1 MPLPSSGTLAI
12 SRIANTDGANSVGVV
27 TPYSLFQLS
36 ILTGKNF
43 VWDGVPVY
51 YPMSVS
57 SFYNWAGYGY
67 KYGSPAILHDYGLSS
82 RYSTSSSN
90 IIDTSGNGRNG
101 TFVSGTGNGTA
112 VNIPSGYYD
121 TGYVAKIRTND
132 ISQYAIRLDDT
143 AKYSGTAAFTWLTW
157 FRVTSFQTNYP
168 GLIACEGRSGSTP
181 IGQSMYLSNEATRK
195 LQYVRWNG
203 TTNTASVNT
212 IQFGANGV
220 PAFQFNKWYMAAVR
234 FDGSSAGLE
243 LFVDG
248 TRFAQVISVSTSVT
262 TSGSWGVFNGLRYNN
277 WLDGHFGYTAIYSS
291 DIGANGTGTINDI
304 TRFRYDI

>member
-12 SRIANTDGANSVGVV
+12 SRIAATDGANSVGVV

-57 SFYNWAGYGY
+57 SFYNWEGYGY
-67 KYGSPAILHDYGLSS
+67 KYGSPAILHDYALSS

-101 TFVSGTGNGTA
+101 TFVSGTGTGTA

-132 ISQYAIRLDDT
+132 ISQYAIRLEDT
-143 AKYSGTAAFTWLTW
+143 AKYGGTSAFTWLTW
-157 FRVTSFQTNYP
+157 FRVTSFQTNFP

-181 IGQSMYLSNEATRK
+181 IGQTMHLVNSSGVRLH
-195 LQYVRWNG
+195 YVRWNG
-203 TTNTASVNT
+203 TTNSGSTNE
-212 IQFGANGV
+212 IIFGANGV

-234 FDGSSAGLE
+234 FSGSSAALE
-243 LFVDG
+243 LYTDG
-248 TRFAQVISVSTSVT
+248 TRYSQVISVSTSVT
-262 TSGSWGVFNGLRYNN
+262 TSSSWGVFNGLRYNN

-291 DIGANGTGTINDI
+291 DIGGNGTATIYDI
-304 TRFRYDI
+304 TRFRYNI